1 MADLNTNQ
9 EVVGPT
15 WDQCPPEWAVKSHTE
30 HNSGYVGEYRA
41 MLSDAVTVDLDSV
54 D

>member
-1 MADLNTNQ
+1 MAEVNTNQ

-15 WDQCPPEWAVKSHTE
+15 WDQCPPEWTVKSHAE
-30 HNSGYVGEYRA
+30 QNSSYVGEYRA
-41 MLSDAVTVDLDSV
+41 MLNSVVAVDLESV